1 MGLAAEN
8 SCYGL
13 MIGQII
19 SSILFDVWALN
30 LVCCEETRDGDYT
43 EIIHVARIVLHH
55 RAVLERVAW
64 VITNNRV
71 VWKRPR
77 IQTRGLAVGDLM

>member
-1 MGLAAEN
+1 MSRPLTYNMISYQPRNFFLRCFPCYLTSEFVSLAAGN

-30 LVCCEETRDGDYT
+30 LVCCEETRD
-43 EIIHVARIVLHH
+43 AW
-55 RAVLERVAW
+55 RA
-64 VITNNRV
+64 
-71 VWKRPR
+71 
-77 IQTRGLAVGDLM
+77 